1 MSLCES
7 IVSVTMVHLEGDPE
21 AVKETPFFVS
31 TDDSVNLLSDGSR
44 SLTLTA
50 CLRAT
55 IAKDGNKPHLVID
68 MSTLIG

>member
-7 IVSVTMVHLEGDPE
+7 IISMTMGHLEGDPK

-31 TDDSVNLLSDGSR
+31 VDDSVNLLCDGSR
-44 SLTLTA
+44 SLTLRA
-50 CLRAT
+50 CLCAP

-68 MSTLIG
+68 M